1 MFLQMPPGLEV
12 HPSLRSYFDE
22 VEKGNIYARFQG
34 ELVLFNYTDKC
45 TFNGVWNHWT
55 KTARG
60 RIYEVATGRLIS
72 ACLPKFHNLFETF
85 DHMPDKLPRL
95 PFVVEEKAD
104 GSNIQ
109 CWHYKG
115 KWHTS
120 TRGAFDSEQA
130 IKAKELLEKYNWTLF
145 ENVSTNVTVV
155 CELVGPSNRI
165 VVPYAD
171 DELVLLTVFDRDGDY
186 EWDRESAD
194 FLAEDLMMNRPKVYD
209 YTLDDIIGLRDTL
222 PKYEEGW
229 VVRYANNF
237 RIKVKGAEYLKL
249 AKLISRLSPLAVWEV
264 MDGDTLP
271 DRFVMDYPEELRP
284 ELEDIHARMVAR
296 RRQVRQEIMHDR
308 ALWPVPESE
317 VLAQRR
323 KQLGLWL
330 KGNAGKLRHPSMVF
344 PVLLGDDAMV
354 EKYVRDATRPTSNI
368 IAD

>member
-1 MFLQMPPGLEV
+1 MVDTKEV

-22 VEKGNIYARFQG
+22 VDRGNIYARFQG
-34 ELVLFNYTDKC
+34 ELVLLNYSDKC
-45 TFNGVWNHWT
+45 TFRCDWNHWT

-72 ACLPKFHNLFETF
+72 ACLKKFFNWGENF
-85 DHMPDKLPRL
+85 DHLPDSLPRL
-95 PFVVEEKAD
+95 PFVVETKED
-104 GSNIQ
+104 GSLVN
-109 CWHYKG
+109 CWHYGG

-130 IKAKELLEKYNWTLF
+130 QLAQRMIRGWPLDEVVPQEATLVF
-145 ENVSTNVTVV
+145 
-155 CELVGPSNRI
+155 ELVGPSNRI
-165 VVPYAD
+165 IVPYQQ
-171 DELVLLTVFDRDGDY
+171 DELVLLTAFNRDGDWEY
-186 EWDRESAD
+186 ESEYAD
-194 FLAEDLMMNRPKVYD
+194 KVALGLGVRRPQVYD
-209 YTLDDIIGLRDTL
+209 YTLDDIIGMRDTL

-237 RIKVKGAEYLKL
+237 RIKVKWAEYLKM

-284 ELEDIHARMVAR
+284 GLEDIHARMVAR

-354 EKYVRDATRPTSNI
+354 EKYVRDATRPTANI

>member
-1 MFLQMPPGLEV
+1 MVDTTEV

-22 VEKGNIYARFQG
+22 VDKGNIHARFQG
-34 ELVLFNYTDKC
+34 ELVLFNYTEKC
-45 TFNGVWNHWT
+45 TFCCDWNHWT

-60 RIYEVATGRLIS
+60 RIYGWATGRLIG
-72 ACLPKFHNLFETF
+72 ACIPKFRNLFEDF
-85 DHMPDKLPRL
+85 DSMPDKLPRL
-95 PFVVEEKAD
+95 PFVVEEKCD
-104 GSNIQ
+104 GSIIYASYYN
-109 CWHYKG
+109 G
-115 KWHTS
+115 KWATTS
-120 TRGAFDSEQA
+120 RGAFDSEQA
-130 IKAKELLEKYNWTLF
+130 QLAQRMIQDWPLDEVVTQDDTLVF
-145 ENVSTNVTVV
+145 
-155 CELVGPSNRI
+155 ELVGPSNKI
-165 VVPYAD
+165 IIPYER
-171 DELVLLTVFDRDGDY
+171 DELVLLTVLNREGDWEY
-186 EWDRESAD
+186 DSEYAGRVA
-194 FLAEDLMMNRPKVYD
+194 LGLGVRLPQVYD
-209 YTLDDIIGLRDTL
+209 YTLDDIIGMRDTL

-237 RIKVKGAEYLKL
+237 RIKVKGTEYLKM

-296 RRQVRQEIMHDR
+296 RQQVRQEIMHDR